1 MARSLATPFAQCS
14 SPTRATTEVAR
25 LLLLGPAR
33 ESAGVGNDEID
44 GESLAEVLQEAVRR
58 YGPGFEEVLRVS
70 QIWINGE
77 PAEGRTSVGPQ
88 DQIAV
93 LPPISGGCC

>member
-1 MARSLATPFAQCS
+1 M
-14 SPTRATTEVAR
+14 AR

-33 ESAGVGNDEID
+33 EAAGLGHDEID
-44 GESLAEVLQEAVRR
+44 AISVAEVLQEAVRR
-58 YGPGFEEVLRVS
+58 YGTAFEEVLRVS

-77 PAEGRTSVGPQ
+77 PDEGQTSVGPH

>member
-1 MARSLATPFAQCS
+1 
-14 SPTRATTEVAR
+14 
-25 LLLLGPAR
+25 
-33 ESAGVGNDEID
+33 
-44 GESLAEVLQEAVRR
+44 
-58 YGPGFEEVLRVS
+58 VLRVS

>member
-1 MARSLATPFAQCS
+1 M
-14 SPTRATTEVAR
+14 AR

-33 ESAGVGNDEID
+33 EAAGVGNDEID
-44 GESLAEVLQEAVRR
+44 GENVTEILDEAARR
-58 YGPGFEEVLRVS
+58 YGTAFKDVLNVS

-77 PAEGRTSVGPQ
+77 PADGRTSVGPH

-93 LPPISGGCC
+93 LPPISGGCW